1 MVGDRSPL
9 LKLELPTGLKKSY
22 KRSFMSE
29 ILRIARSTLLYL
41 DFLPRVSTLYKRMIT
56 QRGTAN
62 QLKTGIFRVIK
73 NHTTAFASF
82 DKTCRDIIN
91 DILNL
96 DKILIH

>member
-1 MVGDRSPL
+1 MPDLSSNIPSFIFYG
-9 LKLELPTGLKKSY
+9 
-22 KRSFMSE
+22 SFMSE

-56 QRGTAN
+56 QGGTAN
-62 QLKTGIFRVIK
+62 QLKTGIFKVIK